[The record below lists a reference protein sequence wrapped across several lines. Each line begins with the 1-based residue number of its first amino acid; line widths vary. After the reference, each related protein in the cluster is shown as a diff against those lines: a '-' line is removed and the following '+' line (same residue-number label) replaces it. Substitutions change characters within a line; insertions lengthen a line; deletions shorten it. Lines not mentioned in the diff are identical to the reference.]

1 MHIAFFNRSFYPDTA
16 ATGQLLTEL
25 CEELVREYGC
35 KVSVV
40 AGVPLLPAT
49 GNGSNATSGHLFTRE
64 RYRGIEILR
73 ARGTRFSKRRFVGR
87 FSNYVSYFLSACYTG
102 LYLARPDVVVA
113 LTDPPIVG
121 LAAYLAARRFGAPL
135 VMSYRDIFPEV
146 ARLLE
151 DFQSETVNRVLHGV
165 NCFLVRQADRSVA
178 LGETMRYHLIHGKGA
193 DAARTVVIPDW
204 ADCAEIVPGPKR
216 NPFSLAHGLADTFVV
231 MHSGN
236 IGLSQG
242 LGDGRPGSR
251 AFARVP
257 RHSARVCRG
266 RGQEA

>member
-49 GNGSNATSGHLFTRE
+49 GNGSYATSRHLFTRE

-73 ARGTRFSKRRFVGR
+73 ARGTRFSKRRFLGR

-102 LYLARPDVVVA
+102 LYLERPDVVVA

-121 LAAYLAARRFGAPL
+121 
-135 VMSYRDIFPEV
+135 
-146 ARLLE
+146 
-151 DFQSETVNRVLHGV
+151 
-165 NCFLVRQADRSVA
+165 
-178 LGETMRYHLIHGKGA
+178 
-193 DAARTVVIPDW
+193 
-204 ADCAEIVPGPKR
+204 
-216 NPFSLAHGLADTFVV
+216 
-231 MHSGN
+231 
-236 IGLSQG
+236 
-242 LGDGRPGSR
+242 
-251 AFARVP
+251 
-257 RHSARVCRG
+257 
-266 RGQEA
+266 